1 MPALYGG
8 LITAGI
14 STVPGLNLLNCFCC
28 AGILLGGFLAV
39 FFYRDLIVPETEPL
53 TINDC
58 YRLGALTGVVAS
70 LAGTIISI
78 LIMLMFGNIA
88 AEIMVKIFA
97 KMNLEFPPEL
107 QRTLDEALQ
116 SEMTVMGILFSFFF
130 TLVLDIIFS
139 ILGALI
145 GWSVFKPKV
154 MPPAGV

>member
-8 LITAGI
+8 LVTAGI

-39 FFYRDLIVPETEPL
+39 FFYRDVIGPEKEPL

-58 YRLGALTGVVAS
+58 YRLGTLTGVIAS

-88 AEIMVKIFA
+88 AEIMLKIFS
-97 KMNLEFPPEL
+97 KMNLDFPPEL
-107 QRTLDEALQ
+107 QQTLNEALQ
-116 SEMTVMGILFSFFF
+116 SEITVMGIAISFIF
-130 TLVLDIIFS
+130 TLLLDIIFS

-145 GWSVFKPKV
+145 GWSVFKPKIL
-154 MPPAGV
+154 PPAGI